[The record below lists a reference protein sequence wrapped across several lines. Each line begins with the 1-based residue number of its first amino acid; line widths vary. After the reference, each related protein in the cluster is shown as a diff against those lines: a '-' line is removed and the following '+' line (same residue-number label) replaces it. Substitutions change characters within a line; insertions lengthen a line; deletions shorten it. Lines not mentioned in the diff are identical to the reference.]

1 MTLNSRLYGLRA
13 DTAIHAGTGV
23 SDGKVDLPIMREHHS
38 GWPVVFGS
46 AVKGA
51 LRAAAEASLGKEDEA
66 VQVLFG
72 PDTSNAGDHAGAL
85 LVADA
90 RLLALPVRSLTSQY
104 RLVTCPGLV
113 QRLQQDADRFGVEVG
128 DLTVSV
134 KAGDILVATAET
146 NSQLFLEDYAYECK
160 SEAKLDPLIKAMA
173 NLADVPESGI
183 REKVAVV
190 SNDNFAHICSGA
202 IPVQAHIAID
212 SATKTVTPGALW
224 YEESLPAD
232 TLMYLGVSSW
242 DSRKAG
248 VELSAADC
256 LGKLDELI
264 AGQRP
269 YLQVGGNETTG
280 MGWCK
285 ITRLAGLEVS

>member
-51 LRAAAEASLGKEDEA
+51 LRATAELKLGKTSDP
-66 VQVLFG
+66 VKILFG
-72 PDTSNAGDHAGAL
+72 PDTQNAGDHAGAL

-113 QRLQQDADRFGVEVG
+113 QRLQQDADRYGVDVG
-128 DLTVSV
+128 DLTVAV
-134 KAGDILVATAET
+134 NAGEILVATAEK
-146 NSQLFLEDYAYECK
+146 NSHLFLEDYAYKCN
-160 SEAKLDPLIKAMA
+160 SETKLDALIAVMAKL
-173 NLADVPESGI
+173 ADTPVDSI
-183 REKVAVV
+183 REKIAVV
-190 SNDNFAHICSGA
+190 SNDDFAHICSGA
-202 IPVQAHIAID
+202 IPVQAHIALD
-212 SATKTVTPGALW
+212 SATKTVTKGALW

-242 DSRKAG
+242 SSRHPSIAMSS
-248 VELSAADC
+248 EEC
-256 LGKLDELI
+256 LAQLDELI

-285 ITRLAGLEVS
+285 VTRLAGLEG